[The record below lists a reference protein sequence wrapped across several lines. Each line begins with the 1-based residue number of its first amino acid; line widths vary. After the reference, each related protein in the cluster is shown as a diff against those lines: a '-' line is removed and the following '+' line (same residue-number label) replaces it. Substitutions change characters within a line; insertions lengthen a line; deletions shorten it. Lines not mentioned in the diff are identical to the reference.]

1 MELKE
6 KNWQNFC
13 AQNLRELPGLWTGY
27 TPQGELFGSFQ
38 LLRSFQSKKEQTKI
52 THTSRY
58 TFADGRTE
66 EHAWQFNK
74 QSSNLP
80 DGLVHPENDSMRSFF
95 FEQGAAASAV
105 KQLET
110 GSPCRIQLGFKHED
124 LVPSVVVFYDD
135 RGSLMRTVCIR
146 LDAAGFSSKHW
157 STECNLLAERNL
169 SGNCVGTSVTM
180 TPDLKVSPAVATQL
194 KWPLEGNET
203 FFFPDG
209 ISLSCPTQ
217 VNVGKN
223 FTIAANWLVTS
234 SQLQQ
239 LIINYD
245 ELGAFSALTLEL
257 FPLPAVERQ

>member
-1 MELKE
+1 
-6 KNWQNFC
+6 
-13 AQNLRELPGLWTGY
+13 
-27 TPQGELFGSFQ
+27 
-38 LLRSFQSKKEQTKI
+38 
-52 THTSRY
+52 
-58 TFADGRTE
+58 
-66 EHAWQFNK
+66 
-74 QSSNLP
+74 
-80 DGLVHPENDSMRSFF
+80 MRSLFF
-95 FEQGAAASAV
+95 DQDASASAI

-146 LDAAGFSSKHW
+146 LDAAGFPSKHW
-157 STECNLLAERNL
+157 STERNLSAERNL

-180 TPDLKVSPAVATQL
+180 TPDLKASPAVPTQL
-194 KWPLEGNET
+194 NWPLEGNET
-203 FFFPDG
+203 FYFPDG
-209 ISLSCPTQ
+209 ISLSCPAQ

-239 LIINYD
+239 LIIKYD

-257 FPLPAVERQ
+257 FRLSAVDQQ